1 MIKGSSEWVIS
12 ARAFNNIIIDYDASC
27 CGCVSRCALIWYF
40 LLEYIVFEIFPS
52 TNIRLRT

>member
-27 CGCVSRCALIWYF
+27 CGCVSRCFDIVF